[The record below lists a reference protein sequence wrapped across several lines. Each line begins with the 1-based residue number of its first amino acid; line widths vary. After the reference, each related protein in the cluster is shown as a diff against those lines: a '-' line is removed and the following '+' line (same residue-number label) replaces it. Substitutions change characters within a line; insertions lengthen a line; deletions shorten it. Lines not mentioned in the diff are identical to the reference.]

1 MFDCIT
7 LTVPA
12 KESAL
17 TVVRLTT
24 AGAAAKGNLDFE
36 TLEDV
41 KTAVYEACYAMTMQK
56 YAPEKL
62 TLCFAEGEK
71 IHVTIRG
78 EGSLHETDG
87 RMPDLD
93 LCNAVLS
100 TMIPHVKVSVDR
112 KGIREIVL
120 YN

>member
-17 TVVRLTT
+17 SVVRLTT
-24 AGAAAKGNLDFE
+24 AGVAARGSMDFE

-62 TLCFAEGEK
+62 TLCFAEGEVF
-71 IHVTIRG
+71 HVTICG
-78 EGSLHETDG
+78 EGTLHETDG
-87 RMPDLD
+87 RTPDLD
-93 LCNAVLS
+93 LCSAVLT
-100 TMIPHVKVSVDR
+100 TMIPHVKVNADQKS
-112 KGIREIVL
+112 IRGIVL
-120 YN
+120 HS

>member
-17 TVVRLTT
+17 PVVRLTT
-24 AGAAAKGNLDFE
+24 AGVAARGSMDFE

-41 KTAVYEACYAMTMQK
+41 KTAVYEACYAMTVQK

-62 TLCFAEGEK
+62 ALCFAEGEK
-71 IHVTIRG
+71 FHVTIRG
-78 EGSLHETDG
+78 EGALHETDG
-87 RMPDLD
+87 RVPDLD
-93 LCNAVLS
+93 LCNAVLT
-100 TMIPHVKVSVDR
+100 TMIPHVKVNVDK

-120 YN
+120 HN